1 MISIKRNDAIF
12 NDQKWHPP
20 KVESSTGRCLLDD
33 EELSDFLFY
42 LFILVMSQSK
52 WLIEKEKKLKKR
64 KNFIQLIELT
74 KFKA

>member
-1 MISIKRNDAIF
+1 MQFF

-52 WLIEKEKKLKKR
+52 WLIEKEKKEKTSS
-64 KNFIQLIELT
+64 N
-74 KFKA
+74 